1 VRGDDEQPGRQVP
14 QVAAVGANG
23 LVCSYPHGPVFGGEP
38 DSTVGRS
45 PGYLPALASVL
56 NALWVVLWHFEA
68 FVLTVP
74 VMLGLLLTLIALHVK
89 LRSARA
95 ATGPTRWLV
104 ALPFSVYLGWI
115 TVATIANISQML
127 YWAGYLGEPLGE
139 GLWAVI
145 VLGTGLAIAVIML
158 LREADWAFGLVI
170 VWAYVGIAVQQEEI
184 IAVVSAVV
192 GAFIVAATVGY
203 VLRQRRVAVAGSPAL
218 QRRQV
223 SVARCGP
230 VSAAT

>member
-1 VRGDDEQPGRQVP
+1 MVKKKAAGRDTGATSSRQLRKRLRKAEAQLLDATAELVRAQARVEALSIIADEVRAQLAEARQAAGSDAAGGAGGRGRDDTEGQDERVRETADPTV
-14 QVAAVGANG
+14 VAQK
-23 LVCSYPHGPVFGGEP
+23 
-38 DSTVGRS
+38 RS
-45 PGYLPALASVL
+45 Q
-56 NALWVVLWHFEA
+56 
-68 FVLTVP
+68 
-74 VMLGLLLTLIALHVK
+74 
-89 LRSARA
+89 
-95 ATGPTRWLV
+95 LV

-184 IAVVSAVV
+184 IAVVSEVV

-218 QRRQV
+218 QRR
-223 SVARCGP
+223 
-230 VSAAT
+230 